1 MPACWVI
8 SPIVVEGG
16 VNMAKVAALRD
27 AGGELR
33 YGTVSA
39 IYPERGMAW
48 CLSYVSGDDFGAI
61 DDDPD
66 CERVFVEALPDQAG
80 KRPAKAEHLAWLD
93 ERPTGSTAKATALLT
108 EKGIDAAGLSAASTR
123 KDWLARLGRGA
134 SAGLDD
140 FNPGAWYTP

>member
-8 SPIVVEGG
+8 GPIVVEDG
-16 VNMAKVAALRD
+16 VNKAKVAALRD

-33 YGTVSA
+33 YGAVSA

-48 CLSYVSGDDFGAI
+48 CLSYVSGADFTAI

-66 CERVFVEALPDQAG
+66 TERVFAEVLPDQAG
-80 KRPAKAEHLAWLD
+80 KRPAKAEHLAWL
-93 ERPTGSTAKATALLT
+93 EGRPTGSTANAAALLA
-108 EKGIDAAGLSAASTR
+108 EKGIDAGGLGPTSTR

-140 FNPGAWYTP
+140 FNPGAWYVP